1 MLTVRVQ
8 PGETSPRLNV
18 LVTED
23 RPHAPEHWSRQIGR
37 LLEPMGIL
45 AHLAATAQQA
55 IDVADRMTIHA
66 AVVDLG
72 TPLGEARTTHGGMWL
87 IELFRRLP
95 GKPPVVL
102 INSPAYSQRQADRL
116 LREALSLG
124 AFSVMNKPI
133 DIEQLL
139 TVFRR
144 LIDRQY
150 KGAWPIGQPEP
161 RDLN

>member
-8 PGETSPRLNV
+8 SGENVPRLNV

-37 LLEPMGIL
+37 LLEPMGIS
-45 AHLAATAQQA
+45 AHLAATARQA
-55 IDVADRMTIHA
+55 IDLADQLTFHA

-72 TPLGEARTTHGGMWL
+72 TPLGEAGSSQGGLWL
-87 IELFRRLP
+87 VELFRRLP

-139 TVFRR
+139 GVFRR

-150 KGAWPIGQPEP
+150 KGAWPIGQSEP
-161 RDLN
+161 RQMN